1 MQWANR
7 QVLLVGIVLW
17 CAVSRAAEDERSLFF
32 ENEVRPLLA
41 QRCYSCHGPRKQE
54 SGLRLDSR
62 HAVSRGGR
70 GGAVVVPGNAA
81 QSRLV
86 DFIERQGPVK
96 MPPSRPLNRREVGV
110 LRQWVEEGAYF
121 PGAANA
127 AGGTGSLPATFWSL
141 QPLQPVENPEREQLT
156 AESNSID
163 LFVVDRLAEFGLTL
177 GDRADKR
184 VLIRRATYGL
194 TGLPPTVLEVESFL
208 GDRSPDA
215 YDRQLDR
222 LLGAPSYGEKWGRHW
237 LDVVR
242 YADTAGETAD
252 FPVPQAYLYRNY
264 VIDAHN
270 VDKPFDA
277 FVREQVAGD
286 LLAEQ
291 LADQRRVHNGKA
303 GLAGFEPNL
312 TALDVFLGDEQLAAR
327 YRELVTATG
336 FLAISRRFGFS
347 ADADHHL
354 TIQDSIDTLGQAVL
368 GLSLG
373 CARCHDHKYDPVST
387 EDYYGWYG
395 ILAST
400 RYAYPGSEGANR
412 PRDLAPVIPLAT
424 AVQRGREFGEE
435 EKRVEAELARL
446 SARRVELEKRL
457 RPFAA
462 IVAEVGPP
470 EWIWNPYLSSVQDLR
485 FGDYIANEG
494 GHRGYHV
501 YRPLGRG
508 IPLMAVNASTETLRV
523 PGVVPAGSL
532 VVHPDTND
540 AAAVAW
546 QSPVQGRLRV
556 TGSVGDVHDC
566 GNGVRW
572 HLDHLGTG
580 GFAAVAGGAVGRA
593 SVHRFGEQTDGQRHG
608 LEIEVRRG
616 DLLQLAISMNGD
628 LGCDLTRVELRVQDL
643 EGSGEVWDLAKDM
656 VPDLHER
663 GQGNPHSE
671 RFGNGER
678 WYFYALP
685 RGVREAWAEEKI
697 TSGSEVV
704 AFRRRAE
711 GLKAE
716 LRETVATLE
725 ELGRRQEAMGRQG
738 AYESVYGVVEG
749 ESADAR
755 VQRRGDP
762 AALGVA
768 VRRSNLA
775 ILGGERL
782 AAGTGSGRLQL
793 AGWLTRQQNP
803 LTGRVIAN
811 RIWQRHFVHGL
822 VRTEN
827 DFGVRG
833 ERPTHPELLDWL
845 ATEMIRGGW
854 SMKHLHRRIMT
865 SAVYQ
870 QVARGAN
877 DRRSSDPEGKWLW
890 RFPRRRLSAEE
901 IRDSILMVAGLLD
914 RAVGQAHPFP
924 PEASWNFTQHG
935 PFYGVYEHRRRTIY
949 TMQQRLKR
957 SPFLALFDGP
967 DPNATTPRRQ
977 VSTVPTQALYL
988 MNSEEVHRAA
998 EALQQALSVNA
1009 ETPQDRVHL
1018 AFRRV
1023 LARDATT
1030 AEVKSGRRFLLRYSA
1045 QAGSGDDLTT
1055 GGRQAF
1061 SALLRTLLIRN
1072 EFLFVD

>member
-1 MQWANR
+1 MQLGNG
-7 QVLLVGIVLW
+7 QILLVGIVLW
-17 CAVSRAAEDERSLFF
+17 CSVSRAAEDERSFFF

-41 QRCYSCHGPRKQE
+41 QRCYGCHGKRKQE
-54 SGLRLDSR
+54 SGLRLDS
-62 HAVSRGGR
+62 HSAVARGGR

-86 DFIERQGPVK
+86 EFVARQGPVK
-96 MPPSRPLNRREVGV
+96 MPPARPLSQREVGV

-121 PGAANA
+121 PRRVISEAEMGRA
-127 AGGTGSLPATFWSL
+127 PRTFWSL
-141 QPLQPVENPEREQLT
+141 QRLVNPERHQLAT
-156 AESNSID
+156 DSSAID
-163 LFVVDRLAEFGLTL
+163 RFVVDRLAEVGLTL
-177 GDRADKR
+177 GARADKR

-208 GDRSPDA
+208 GDCAPDS
-215 YDRQLDR
+215 YERQLDR
-222 LLGAPSYGEKWGRHW
+222 LLGSPAYGEKWGRHW

-270 VDKPFDA
+270 ADKPFDA

-291 LADQRRVHNGKA
+291 LVAQNRVHDGKTRSM
-303 GLAGFEPNL
+303 GFEPNL
-312 TALDVFLGDEQLAAR
+312 TALDVFLGDAQLAAR

-387 EDYYGWYG
+387 EDYYAWYG

-412 PRDLAPVIPLAT
+412 PRDMAPVIPLAT

-446 SARRVELEKRL
+446 STRRIELEKLL

-462 IVAEVGPP
+462 VVAEAVPAD
-470 EWIWNPYLSSVQDLR
+470 WIWNPYLASVQALR
-485 FGDYIANEG
+485 FGDYIANDA
-494 GHRGYHV
+494 GHQGYHV

-508 IPLMAVNASTETLRV
+508 IPLMAVNASAETLRV
-523 PGVVPAGSL
+523 PGVVPAGGL

-540 AAAVAW
+540 AAAIAW
-546 QSPVQGRLRV
+546 QSPVHGRVRV
-556 TGSVGDVHDC
+556 TGLIGDVHDC

-572 HLDHLGTG
+572 DLDHLGTG
-580 GFAAVAGGAVGRA
+580 GFSAVAGGTVGRA
-593 SVHRFGEQTDGQRHG
+593 SMYRLGESADAGRNG
-608 LEIEVRRG
+608 LEIDVRRG

-628 LGCDLTRVELRVQDL
+628 LGCDLTRVELRVQHLGGAD
-643 EGSGEVWDLAKDM
+643 EVWDLAEDV
-656 VPDLHER
+656 VPDLHHR
-663 GQGNPHSE
+663 GQGNPHSD
-671 RFGNGER
+671 RYGNGER
-678 WYFYALP
+678 WYFYSLP
-685 RGVREAWAEEKI
+685 RGVREGWAGDKI
-697 TSGSEVV
+697 ASGAELA
-704 AFRRRAE
+704 AFRRQAGR
-711 GLKAE
+711 LKTE
-716 LRETVATLE
+716 LRETVTTLE
-725 ELGRRQEAMGRQG
+725 ELGRRQEAMARHG
-738 AYESVYGVVEG
+738 AYEAVYGVVEG

-762 AALGVA
+762 TALGA
-768 VRRSNLA
+768 TVRRRNLA
-775 ILGGERL
+775 MLGGERL

-793 AGWLTRQQNP
+793 ADWLTRQQNP

-854 SMKHLHRRIMT
+854 SLKHLHRRIMT

-870 QVARGAN
+870 QVSRGAADIGSN
-877 DRRSSDPEGKWLW
+877 DPEGKLLW

-914 RAVGQAHPFP
+914 RSVGQAHPFP
-924 PEASWNFTQHG
+924 PESSWNFTQHG

-957 SPFLALFDGP
+957 NPFLALFDGP
-967 DPNATTPRRQ
+967 DPNSTTPRRQ
-977 VSTVPTQALYL
+977 VSAVPTQALFL
-988 MNSEEVHRAA
+988 MNSEDVHWAA
-998 EALQQALSVNA
+998 ESIQQALSEDA
-1009 ETPQDRVHL
+1009 EAPGNTVRL
-1018 AFRRV
+1018 GFRQV
-1023 LARDATT
+1023 LARDPTT
-1030 AEVKSGRRFLLRYSA
+1030 AEVKRARRFLVRYSA
-1045 QAGSGDDLTT
+1045 QAGS
-1055 GGRQAF
+1055 REAHNAF
-1061 SALLRTLLIRN
+1061 LRTLLIRN